1 MSLSF
6 NARPRR
12 PALLQSLSVR
22 LAAGAAL
29 LGFVAGLGIVVGDAV
44 LRSERLDREARHVA
58 GLVGS
63 ALAPSIAGRLADDP
77 AIERAL
83 GALVK
88 IDHVR
93 RAELRTAPAAEA
105 ARVAWSNWAG
115 KDRGSGLVEAAI
127 EAALLTRIAPVLI
140 PLGAPGGVIEV
151 DLDARSM
158 AADLYRR
165 VVRHALMALA
175 GAILVGAGVGLS
187 VWRGASRPI
196 WLITLKL
203 MRLRDDGL
211 EASRDGPYFLNGR
224 VPLHA
229 AREGTSKGAA
239 DSLALGRDSVG
250 LDPRR
255 DIGFLANELD
265 RFLRRASRARSS
277 VDRVGV
283 RDLASG
289 ASTRE
294 VALDHLRRAIQAA
307 RRERMITAAIVVK
320 LDPASGDGPDAEEI
334 LCELEDPAT
343 LRAAADRLRASLRE
357 GDTIGR
363 FNDSSFLVVAERLTS
378 ASEASEIAARLH
390 EAMRMPAL
398 IGNADR
404 STFKGSA
411 PKLSIGVAFAPE
423 DGDEALMLAE
433 LARNAATAAQ
443 SGGGDTTRFHSRVY
457 DERIRRRRAM
467 ERNLAVDVA
476 AHGVEFE
483 ARRVV
488 RARDGNLAGVEIAP
502 VWRGGDSGRG
512 ENWEVRGRDL
522 VALCE
527 DCGLGSVLATLL
539 LRECARAGARLQSLG
554 LTVYATL
561 PARASY
567 AVALQALKD
576 ACAESG
582 CPFATIEIRIP
593 EGALALP
600 GEGTDAQI
608 EQIREAGFA
617 VSVDGFGTAANFA
630 YLKSGL
636 FASLIL
642 DPEFTSALPA
652 ETRFAAG
659 VCNIAELFSLR
670 CAALGVERADQAVWL
685 AARGVDTLQGPL
697 FGETESV
704 DRFIAAAHAPD
715 GRSPGG
721 WGRRS
726 VDVEREAAI
735 AEAEKAAARLS
746 QIR

>member
-6 NARPRR
+6 NTRPRR
-12 PALLQSLSVR
+12 PALLQSLAIR
-22 LAAGAAL
+22 IAAGAAL
-29 LGFVAGLGIVVGDAV
+29 LGFVAGLGIAVGDAI
-44 LRSERLDREARHVA
+44 LRSDRLDREARHVA
-58 GLVGS
+58 GLVGT
-63 ALAPSIAGRLADDP
+63 ALVPSVAGRPADDP
-77 AIERAL
+77 AAARAL
-83 GALVK
+83 DALVK

-93 RAELRTAPAAEA
+93 RAELRVAGSTEV
-105 ARVAWSNWAG
+105 ARIAWSNWSG
-115 KDRGSGLVEAAI
+115 KDTGTGLVEAAI
-127 EAALLTRIAPVLI
+127 EAALLTRIAPVVI
-140 PLGAPGGVIEV
+140 PLGPPGGSIEV

-158 AADLYRR
+158 AADLYGR

-175 GAILVGAGVGLS
+175 GAILVGAGVGLT

-196 WLITLKL
+196 WFITLKL

-211 EASRDGPYFLNGR
+211 EASRDGPYFLSGR
-224 VPLHA
+224 IPLKA
-229 AREGTSKGAA
+229 AGEGSSKS
-239 DSLALGRDSVG
+239 DRDSVG

-265 RFLRRASRARSS
+265 RFFRRASRARTS

-294 VALDHLRRAIQAA
+294 VALDHLRRAIQGA

-320 LDPASGDGPDAEEI
+320 LDPAANDGPEADES

-363 FNDSSFLVVAERLTS
+363 FNDSSFLVVAERLAS
-378 ASEASEIAARLH
+378 AAEASEIAARLH

-404 STFKGSA
+404 SNFKGAA

-433 LARNAATAAQ
+433 LARNAARAAQ
-443 SGGGDTTRFHSRVY
+443 SGGGDTTRFHSRIY
-457 DERIRRRRAM
+457 DERVRRRRAM

-476 AHGVEFE
+476 AHGVGF
-483 ARRVV
+483 AASRLV
-488 RARDGNLAGVEIAP
+488 RARDGNLAGVEIVAD
-502 VWRGGDSGRG
+502 WRGGESGQG
-512 ENWEVRGRDL
+512 ESWAVRGREL
-522 VALCE
+522 AALCE
-527 DCGLGSVLATLL
+527 DCGLGTVLATLL
-539 LRECARAGARLQSLG
+539 LRECARVGARLHRFG
-554 LTVYATL
+554 MVVCATM

-576 ACAESG
+576 ACAEYG
-582 CPFATIEIRIP
+582 CPPETIEIRIP
-593 EGALALP
+593 ESALALP
-600 GEGTDAQI
+600 GEGSDAQI
-608 EQIREAGFA
+608 EQIREAGYA

-630 YLKSGL
+630 YLKPGL
-636 FASLIL
+636 LASLVL
-642 DPEFTSALPA
+642 DPQFTSALPA
-652 ETRFAAG
+652 ETRFAAS
-659 VCNIAELFSLR
+659 VCHIAELFSMR
-670 CAALGVERADQAVWL
+670 CAALGVERVEQAVWL

-697 FGETESV
+697 FGEIENVES
-704 DRFIAAAHAPD
+704 FIAAAQKPQGWSA
-715 GRSPGG
+715 GG

-726 VDVEREAAI
+726 VDVEREAALVD
-735 AEAEKAAARLS
+735 AEKAAAGLS
-746 QIR
+746 RTR